1 MPTTPPEGP
10 SRPPDGSSGPP
21 DTVVIP
27 ALLRA
32 ARGSYG
38 QAVTVSLHEAGFD
51 DVPRN
56 GPFVL
61 GGMANRG
68 WSASD
73 MVTALEVT
81 KQAASQLIDTLVVR
95 GYLTREVNP
104 EDRRRLTI
112 DLTDRGRAAA
122 GAVRTAVES
131 VDAELAHMI
140 SPEEMAG
147 LRVGLA
153 ALADIKERRGHHH
166 HDHQHPHHGDD

>member
-1 MPTTPPEGP
+1 VP
-10 SRPPDGSSGPP
+10 SDPPDLSRSP
-21 DTVVIP
+21 DDPSTDNPVIIP

-38 QAVTVSLHEAGFD
+38 QAVAASLHEAGFD

-73 MVTALEVT
+73 MVAALEVT

-104 EDRRRLTI
+104 DDRRRLTI

-122 GAVRTAVES
+122 AAVRAAVES
-131 VDAELAHMI
+131 VDFELAGMI

-147 LRVGLA
+147 LRAGLA
-153 ALADIKERRGHHH
+153 ALAEIKDRRGHQN
-166 HDHQHPHHGDD
+166 HQP